1 MNTLIKL
8 ENITKTYIIGSSR
21 LDALKSVNLTI
32 SEGNFMVL
40 AGKSGSG
47 KSTLLNI
54 LGCLDIPTEGR
65 VIFQGTDTATL
76 SDKELSAL
84 RFHKIGFIFQSYNLL
99 PSLNVLDNIMI
110 GIEIGPHCDR
120 RKREEYRAKAAFL
133 IETLGLK
140 GWEKHKPDELSGGQ
154 KQRVAIA
161 RALVK
166 EPALVLADEPTA
178 NLDTDTGNEIISL
191 MKTLNKNLNT
201 SFVIATHDPEII
213 QGANLVHHLKDG
225 VLT

>member
-8 ENITKTYIIGSSR
+8 ENITKTYIIGSTH
-21 LDALKSVNLTI
+21 LDALKSVDLSIN
-32 SEGNFMVL
+32 EGDFMVL

-54 LGCLDIPTEGR
+54 LGCLDKPTKGK
-65 VIFQGTDTATL
+65 VFFQGADTLAL
-76 SDKELSAL
+76 NDKELSTL
-84 RFHKIGFIFQSYNLL
+84 RFSKIGFIFQSYNLL
-99 PSLNVLDNIMI
+99 PSLNVFDNIMI
-110 GIEIGPHCDR
+110 GIEIGPHLDR
-120 RKREEYRAKAAFL
+120 KKRDEYKEKANEL
-133 IETLGLK
+133 ICTLGLK

-166 EPALVLADEPTA
+166 MPPLVLADEPTA

-191 MKTLNKNLNT
+191 MQTLNSDYGT
-201 SFVIATHDPEII
+201 SFVIATHDSEII
-213 QGANLVHHLKDG
+213 ERTKLVHHLKDG
-225 VLT
+225 VLD